1 MAGRTTGSK
10 NKVLHVWSKEEK
22 DYLKKITPGHHY
34 KEIQNFIN
42 KKFNLNLT
50 LGQIKGAISRYKLN
64 TGFTGQFKKGNV
76 PANKGIK
83 GVYAKGCEK
92 TWFKKGSTPINH
104 RPVGSERITVDGYT
118 EIKVAEPNKWR
129 LKQQVIWEKYN
140 GNIPK
145 GHSIL
150 FGDGNKRNFDI
161 DNLIL
166 VSRQQLLIMNRNKLI
181 KTDADLTKTGL
192 IIADI
197 YQKIGQ
203 RKTNAK

>member
-1 MAGRTTGSK
+1 MAHKYIKEQIEFITKNVKGRSNKELTEMFNSK
-10 NKVLHVWSKEEK
+10 FELSLKVSQIKSF
-22 DYLKKITPGHHY
+22 KKNRKLDSGLDGRFKPGH
-34 KEIQNFIN
+34 IPF
-42 KKFNLNLT
+42 
-50 LGQIKGAISRYKLN
+50 
-64 TGFTGQFKKGNV
+64 
-76 PANKGIK
+76 NKGIK

-104 RPVGSERITVDGYT
+104 RPVESERITVDGYT
-118 EIKVAEPNKWR
+118 EIKVGEPNKWR
-129 LKQQVIWEKYN
+129 LKQQVIWERYN

-181 KTDADLTKTGL
+181 QTDADLTKTGL

>member
-1 MAGRTTGSK
+1 MVHKYTKEQIEFITKNVKGRT
-10 NKVLHVWSKEEK
+10 NKELTKIFNNNFGLS
-22 DYLKKITPGHHY
+22 LKVS
-34 KEIQNFIN
+34 
-42 KKFNLNLT
+42 
-50 LGQIKGAISRYKLN
+50 QIKSFKKNHKLDSGLN
-64 TGFTGQFKKGNV
+64 GQFKKGQE
-76 PANKGIK
+76 PWNKGIK

-92 TWFKKGSTPINH
+92 TWFKKGNTPINH

-129 LKQQVIWEKYN
+129 LKQQLIWEKYN
-140 GNIPK
+140 GTIPK
-145 GHSIL
+145 GYSIL

-181 KTDADLTKTGL
+181 QTDVDLTKTGL

-203 RKTNAK
+203 RKANAK

>member
-42 KKFNLNLT
+42 KKFDLNLT

-104 RPVGSERITVDGYT
+104 RSVGSERITVDGYT
-118 EIKVAEPNKWR
+118 EIKVEEPNKWR
-129 LKQQVIWEKYN
+129 LKQQLIWEKYN
-140 GNIPK
+140 GPVPK
-145 GHSIL
+145 GYVVI
-150 FGDGNKRNFDI
+150 FGDGNQHNFNP

-166 VSRQQLLIMNRNKLI
+166 VSRQQLLILNRNKLI
-181 KTDADLTKTGL
+181 QKDADLTRTAI
-192 IIADI
+192 IIADLH
-197 YQKIGQ
+197 QKISQ
-203 RKTNAK
+203 RKAK